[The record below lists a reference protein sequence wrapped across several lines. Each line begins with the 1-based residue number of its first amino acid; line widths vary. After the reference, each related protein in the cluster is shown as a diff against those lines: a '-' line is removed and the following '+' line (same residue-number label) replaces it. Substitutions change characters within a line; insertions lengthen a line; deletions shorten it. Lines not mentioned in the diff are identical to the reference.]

1 MSIADTLSTLGIT
14 LPTPAAPAGAYIP
27 VVTYNKCVYISGQLP
42 IEDGKLKYTGK
53 VGNEQSIEN
62 GQQSAKLCVINA
74 LAALNA
80 ELGSLDSVTRIIKL
94 EVYVNSAT
102 GFTDQAQVANGA
114 SNFLKEVFG
123 DKGLH
128 TRVALGTAELPLN
141 AATEIIITAAF
152 E

>member
-1 MSIADTLSTLGIT
+1 
-14 LPTPAAPAGAYIP
+14 
-27 VVTYNKCVYISGQLP
+27 
-42 IEDGKLKYTGK
+42 
-53 VGNEQSIEN
+53 
-62 GQQSAKLCVINA
+62 VINA

-128 TRVALGTAELPLN
+128 TRVALGAAELPLN
-141 AATEIIITAAF
+141 AATEIVITAAF

>member
-1 MSIADTLSTLGIT
+1 MSIADTLSTFGIT

-128 TRVALGTAELPLN
+128 TRVALGAAELPLN
-141 AATEIIITAAF
+141 AATEIVITAAF